1 MGAGQNGRVWDVVVV
16 GGNSAG
22 SSAALALARAAI
34 SRRRRLSS
42 RNASAQ
48 AERTFLGVERGN
60 PLTPRSRG
68 REESSSDGVQIIS
81 TRIVQSAA
89 TNHGFEIIRT
99 AAGVPVT
106 TKTVTGVEKVDN
118 QLTCMRLQGGEF
130 LELAALAVPSLT
142 RLRIG
147 GFDEVGLE
155 MSAHAAAAE
164 IVADVF
170 GHKSVPGG
178 WSGET
183 PSIPACRSGTA
194 VSEMRVVMTT
204 NTELIFKDADRA
216 VEDNGTAGQQ

>member
-1 MGAGQNGRVWDVVVV
+1 MDAGQNGRVWDVVVV